1 MHLLLNSDS
10 AGTGMSSH
18 LQIHRLGARVG
29 TASTQQKGH
38 EYGYPSSGQVGRVI
52 VLL

>member
-1 MHLLLNSDS
+1 
-10 AGTGMSSH
+10 MSSH

-38 EYGYPSSGQVGRVI
+38 EYGYQVGRVI